1 MRQSILL
8 TPLCALLS
16 TPHLPRHPPIALTT
30 APART
35 AAPSLTLKI
44 DKLSYKELQAAC
56 KNKGLGAKG
65 KADEL
70 RERLLAAQNAPSPL
84 PPPPESAA
92 PKREIAPKA
101 PMQPASDEDDATTT
115 AAAAATTGGFT
126 YDSRGALIE
135 RPTEG
140 AESAP
145 SGADLELTILGSGA
159 CNPSPWR
166 SASCAALR
174 VRDSYWLFDVG
185 EGTQVQLQKTSVR
198 PSKIDRIFI
207 THAHGD
213 HCFGLPGLLCLIG
226 RGRAPNA
233 KPVQIYGPHGLRAYL
248 QLVLAFTGTR
258 MLPPYEV
265 HEMHGIPLLRRQRD
279 PRPPMTT
286 RPRPTDG
293 KWGEVGGTDSAPNAD
308 GSWWTLFHEEGMR
321 VSAAPVHHT
330 VPTVG
335 FVIAEDDKPGRLLV
349 DKVMPILEANADGI
363 REAFGVRDPR
373 ALLKRVTKL
382 QPGEEIVLPSGD
394 AIKAS
399 DVLGEAREG
408 RKIVLLGDCC
418 DASLVEPLGKGAD
431 LLVHEATNAYL
442 PQFGDKGG
450 AAALER
456 ETARHGHST
465 PQMAG
470 RLARRLGARSLLLTH
485 FSQRYHPAA
494 KGVMAAITRAASAE
508 AGEHV
513 PVGAAHDTLA
523 VPVWQRD
530 REKPLMPSEALPRE

>member
-1 MRQSILL
+1 M
-8 TPLCALLS
+8 
-16 TPHLPRHPPIALTT
+16 
-30 APART
+30 
-35 AAPSLTLKI
+35 
-44 DKLSYKELQAAC
+44 QAAC

-65 KADEL
+65 KADEP

-101 PMQPASDEDDATTT
+101 PMQPASDEDDATTTT

-373 ALLKRVTKL
+373 ALLKRVT
-382 QPGEEIVLPSGD
+382 SC
-394 AIKAS
+394 S
-399 DVLGEAREG
+399 RAR
-408 RKIVLLGDCC
+408 RSSC
-418 DASLVEPLGKGAD
+418 
-431 LLVHEATNAYL
+431 
-442 PQFGDKGG
+442 
-450 AAALER
+450 
-456 ETARHGHST
+456 
-465 PQMAG
+465 
-470 RLARRLGARSLLLTH
+470 RLAMRLKRPTCSARRGRGARLCCSATAATRASSSLWARAPTCSSTRRRMPTCRSL
-485 FSQRYHPAA
+485 A
-494 KGVMAAITRAASAE
+494 TRAARRRSSARRRGT
-508 AGEHV
+508 ATRRRKWRGGSRGDWV
-513 PVGAAHDTLA
+513 
-523 VPVWQRD
+523 RD
-530 REKPLMPSEALPRE
+530 RCF